1 MSGTQTGP
9 ESAVV
14 SEAPSSSEESDC
26 EPEAEPESDCIVNE
40 EWAKEILIR
49 AGVVGANEVCILNKS
64 RT

>member
-1 MSGTQTGP
+1 MSGTQTSP

-26 EPEAEPESDCIVNE
+26 ELEPELETDFIANE

-49 AGVVGANEVCILNKS
+49 AGVADAKEVSFFL
-64 RT
+64 

>member
-1 MSGTQTGP
+1 MSGTQTSP

-26 EPEAEPESDCIVNE
+26 EPEPEPETDFIVNE

-49 AGVVGANEVCILNKS
+49 AGVVGANEVRFILYF
-64 RT
+64 TY